1 MARPRRCI
9 CTFQRGEQLMERMGS
24 EISIV
29 PFIFSTIGFVVW
41 VAFNAWQRRQQVKL
55 LTDFNS
61 RLLER
66 IGSVK
71 DFSEFLQTDGG
82 AKFMDRVTAGGTP
95 PDLRMAILRA
105 VQTGIVLAT
114 LGIGLLVLAWKFTTS
129 FPGDSQVFTVVGVIA
144 LSLGVGFLLSGG
156 ASYRLATGLQ
166 RLSDG

>member
-1 MARPRRCI
+1 
-9 CTFQRGEQLMERMGS
+9 MERIAP
-24 EISIV
+24 EIIIV

-41 VAFNAWQRRQQVKL
+41 VAFNAWERRQQVKL

-82 AKFMDRVTAGGTP
+82 AKFIDRVTAGGTP
-95 PDLRMAILRA
+95 PDVRITILRA
-105 VQTGIVLAT
+105 VQTGLVLVS
-114 LGIGLLVLAWKFTTS
+114 LGVGLLLLAWMLRARY
-129 FPGDSQVFTVVGVIA
+129 PYGDFEVFTITGTIA

-156 ASYRLATGLQ
+156 ASYRLASGMQ
-166 RLSDG
+166 RRHDG

>member
-1 MARPRRCI
+1 
-9 CTFQRGEQLMERMGS
+9 MERMGS
-24 EISIV
+24 EIIIV
-29 PFIFSTIGFVVW
+29 PFIFSTFGFIVW
-41 VAFNAWQRRQQVKL
+41 VLVNGWQRRLQVRL

>member
-1 MARPRRCI
+1 
-9 CTFQRGEQLMERMGS
+9 MEGMGA
-24 EISIV
+24 EIIIV

-82 AKFMDRVTAGGTP
+82 AKFIDRVTAGGTP
-95 PDLRMAILRA
+95 PDVWMTILRA
-105 VQTGIVLAT
+105 VQTGIVLLS
-114 LGIGLLVLAWKFTTS
+114 LGVGLLLLAWMLRARY
-129 FPGDSQVFTVVGVIA
+129 PYGDFEVFTITGTIA

-156 ASYRLATGLQ
+156 ASYRLASGMQ
-166 RLSDG
+166 RRHDG

>member
-1 MARPRRCI
+1 M
-9 CTFQRGEQLMERMGS
+9 QGMGS
-24 EISIV
+24 EIIIV

-82 AKFMDRVTAGGTP
+82 AKFIDRVTAGGTP
-95 PDLRMAILRA
+95 PDVRMTILRA
-105 VQTGIVLAT
+105 VQTGLVLSS
-114 LGIGLLVLAWKFTTS
+114 LGAGLLLLAWMLRARYPFGE
-129 FPGDSQVFTVVGVIA
+129 FEVFTITGTIA
-144 LSLGVGFLLSGG
+144 VSLGVGFLLSGG
-156 ASYRLATGLQ
+156 ASYRLASGMQ
-166 RLSDG
+166 RRHDG